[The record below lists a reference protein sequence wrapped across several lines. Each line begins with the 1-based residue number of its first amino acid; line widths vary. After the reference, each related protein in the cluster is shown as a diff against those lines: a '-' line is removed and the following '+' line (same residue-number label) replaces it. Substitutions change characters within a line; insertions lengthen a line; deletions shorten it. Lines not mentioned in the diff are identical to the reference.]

1 MHKIIRNYAFIKC
14 SPKCSVHVIYVSV
27 WYLNVTISHKE
38 KQASEQIIQ
47 IRKRSNG
54 RVNEKSHSMMV
65 THGQQTCVSSSV
77 YLDVLTQAQ
86 SSRQL
91 FAQAIVIQVDCGNS
105 AIGDMLQQALFSCI
119 TAFWQTFSFFP
130 SSFYG
135 CLFAQSQYLNFN
147 GLKEWPLL

>member
-105 AIGDMLQQALFSCI
+105 AIGRHAATSTLFMHHCFLANI
-119 TAFWQTFSFFP
+119 LFFSVFFLW
-130 SSFYG
+130 
-135 CLFAQSQYLNFN
+135 LFICTKPIF
-147 GLKEWPLL
+147 KF